1 MQKSSLGEIEIHTEV
16 CYWIMSGT
24 EEIRSWITCL
34 GSTQLCLLKNSW
46 TSSAL
51 SAQTPSEDRVQKH
64 FGFPLVHLVIF
75 QEHQCLGVLR
85 VWVQVTQ
92 IGSNGMWPLMSKGPQ
107 SQKGPHFCSP
117 FHEVPDISWTT
128 GPTLL
133 CPTLS
138 FFTGSYKS
146 GSWSWAPSEMLM
158 RKKRYPPSFSFLPDQ
173 NHNKS

>member
-75 QEHQCLGVLR
+75 QENQSLGLLR
-85 VWVQVTQ
+85 VWVQLTQSWLQWPVISTVQRAPHLEETPPLLSLSWSSSYFLNKGSHTFMSHPFVSHWLLQ
-92 IGSNGMWPLMSKGPQ
+92 IG
-107 SQKGPHFCSP
+107 
-117 FHEVPDISWTT
+117 
-128 GPTLL
+128 
-133 CPTLS
+133 
-138 FFTGSYKS
+138 
-146 GSWSWAPSEMLM
+146 
-158 RKKRYPPSFSFLPDQ
+158 
-173 NHNKS
+173 